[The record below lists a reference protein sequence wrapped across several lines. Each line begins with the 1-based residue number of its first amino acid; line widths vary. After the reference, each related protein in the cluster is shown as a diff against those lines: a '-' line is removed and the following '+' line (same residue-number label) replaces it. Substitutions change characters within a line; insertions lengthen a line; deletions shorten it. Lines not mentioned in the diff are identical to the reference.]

1 MMEVKLQIIIAL
13 VVVIGILYIVS
24 LIRRNRLELKYA
36 LSWLIIAVLVL
47 VLDGFPG
54 LMENLAELLG
64 IASPVSMMFF
74 LGFLFSLVIILSL
87 TVAVSIA
94 AGSVKRLN
102 QKIAL
107 MEKRIENLERNR
119 KENGENEV

>member
-54 LMENLAELLG
+54 LMENLTELLG
-64 IASPVSMMFF
+64 IASPVNMMFF
-74 LGFLFSLVIILSL
+74 LGFLFSLVIILTL

>member
-64 IASPVSMMFF
+64 IASPVNMMFF
-74 LGFLFSLVIILSL
+74 LGFLFSLVIILTL

>member
-64 IASPVSMMFF
+64 IASPVNMMFF
-74 LGFLFSLVIILSL
+74 LGFLFSLVIILTL

-119 KENGENEV
+119 KEDGENEV

>member
-64 IASPVSMMFF
+64 IASPVNMMFF
-74 LGFLFSLVIILSL
+74 LGFLFSLVIVLTL

-119 KENGENEV
+119 KEDGENEV